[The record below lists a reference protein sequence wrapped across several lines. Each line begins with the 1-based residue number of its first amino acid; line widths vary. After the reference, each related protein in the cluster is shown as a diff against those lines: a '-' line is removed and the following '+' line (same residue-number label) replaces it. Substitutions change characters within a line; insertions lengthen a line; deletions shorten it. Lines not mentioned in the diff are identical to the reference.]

1 LFSTFFSGYGVA
13 IVIEIDDDF
22 TELQSN
28 VDYHSLLTAS
38 KV

>member
-1 LFSTFFSGYGVA
+1 LFSTFFSCYGVTN
-13 IVIEIDDDF
+13 VIEIGDDF